1 MCREVLEEIGI
12 DLKSEDYL
20 QLGQLDEREIASI
33 KDNRL
38 LMILVPFGKQ
48 KPQEGDSCLNRN
60 RSLPPTHTQL
70 TSISTS
76 DIRSSFCAM

>member
-20 QLGQLDEREIASI
+20 RVGQLDEREISSI
-33 KDNRL
+33 KDNKL

-48 KPQEGDSCLNRN
+48 KHPKDLSFTRIC
-60 RSLPPTHTQL
+60 SLSPTHTQL